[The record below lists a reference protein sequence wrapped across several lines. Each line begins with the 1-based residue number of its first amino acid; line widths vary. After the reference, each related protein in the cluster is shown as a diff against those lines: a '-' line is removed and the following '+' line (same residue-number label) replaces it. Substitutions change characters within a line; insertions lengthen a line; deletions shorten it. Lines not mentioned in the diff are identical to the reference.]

1 MPFLLFYTPDGD
13 LKGYRDAIAQQIDI
27 MPTVLSYLG
36 YDKPYVSFGCDLL
49 NTPAEDTYAVNYNNG
64 IYQYFKGDYILQ
76 FDGEKTV
83 AVYAF
88 KTDKLL
94 KENLVGQ
101 VPQQG
106 AMELEL
112 KAIIQ
117 QYMERMN
124 GDRMTV
130 E

>member
-1 MPFLLFYTPDGD
+1 MP
-13 LKGYRDAIAQQIDI
+13 LK
-27 MPTVLSYLG
+27 S
-36 YDKPYVSFGCDLL
+36 
-49 NTPAEDTYAVNYNNG
+49 
-64 IYQYFKGDYILQ
+64 
-76 FDGEKTV
+76 
-83 AVYAF
+83 
-88 KTDKLL
+88 DKLL

>member
-1 MPFLLFYTPDGD
+1 
-13 LKGYRDAIAQQIDI
+13 

-64 IYQYFKGDYILQ
+64 IYQYFNGDYMLQ
-76 FDGEKTV
+76 FYGEKTV